1 MHLLHDAAVQHHLFD
16 PKKNAPQ
23 KPAGRSIIA
32 MLRSLAA
39 LFDDLDE
46 VRDAFDHAA
55 YRRSIF

>member
-32 MLRSLAA
+32 ML
-39 LFDDLDE
+39 
-46 VRDAFDHAA
+46 
-55 YRRSIF
+55 